1 LYKPTPPTIAQLK
14 SKILR
19 PATTSNFQCWFPPP
33 TSVANWIK
41 EKKSAGIDVSYN
53 NEILELIS
61 LNCMEASL
69 PGSTF
74 ATTEITDDYSGVT
87 ERHAYRRQY
96 DDRSSFTFNV
106 DNSTDNGKGSNY
118 NVLLFFE
125 AWMQYIVGEQYS
137 EGLENPNY
145 FYRVNF
151 PADYQTPYIVVNK
164 FEKDY
169 KGNYLQY
176 RFHQAYPLEVNS
188 IQVSNES
195 SQILQVTVSFTYT
208 RYTIR
213 TLPLSGLPTPN
224 TPAATV

>member
-1 LYKPTPPTIAQLK
+1 MYKPKTPTISELK

-33 TSVANWIK
+33 TSVVNWIRD
-41 EKKSAGIDVSYN
+41 KKAAGIDVNYN

-69 PGSTF
+69 PGTTF
-74 ATTEITDDYSGVT
+74 ATSEITDDYTGVT

-106 DNSTDNGKGSNY
+106 DTSTRANY
-118 NVLLFFE
+118 QVLLFFE
-125 AWMQYIVGEQYS
+125 AWKQYIAGEQYT
-137 EGLENPNY
+137 EGIEDPNY
-145 FYRVNF
+145 FYRFNF

-169 KGNYLQY
+169 LGNYLQY
-176 RFHQAYPLEVNS
+176 RFLQAYPLEINS
-188 IQVSNES
+188 MPVSNES

-208 RYTIR
+208 RYTVK
-213 TLPLSGLPTPN
+213 TFPLSGLPRPN
-224 TPAATV
+224 NPARTS